1 MEGVQTWPACVH
13 SAKKNN
19 KSVGTGGHPADVASH
34 NDEWLPCGRHADSRD
49 TRVTPARHLDV
60 MGELVFSQIL
70 RLGESSSNSVGCI
83 CQLACVK
90 KQQPTEMTLTIR
102 NRIEQCIL
110 PVIVPLGGAINRN
123 NIMWGGG
130 PNRGWLDQL
139 AQMQLFGQTLRKMCR
154 FPFLGKI
161 PGPRFH
167 PSTLRVTEW
176 RRKKST
182 FYQSPP
188 RRKYSSSTQHLPR
201 ATQSLPKKTRHALFR
216 QKFNW
221 TTNAPDL
228 FLYTHM

>member
-1 MEGVQTWPACVH
+1 MQTWPACVH

-167 PSTLRVTEW
+167 PSGDRMETQEVDFLPIPPPEKILIQHPAPAPCHTEPTQ
-176 RRKKST
+176 KNTACSI
-182 FYQSPP
+182 
-188 RRKYSSSTQHLPR
+188 SS
-201 ATQSLPKKTRHALFR
+201 KI
-216 QKFNW
+216 
-221 TTNAPDL
+221 
-228 FLYTHM
+228 